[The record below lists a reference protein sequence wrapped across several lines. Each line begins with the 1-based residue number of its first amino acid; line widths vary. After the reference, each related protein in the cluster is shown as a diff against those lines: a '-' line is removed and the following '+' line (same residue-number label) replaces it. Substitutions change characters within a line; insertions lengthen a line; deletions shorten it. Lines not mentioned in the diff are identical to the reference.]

1 MSPFWRL
8 LSESESER
16 QAVTDLMSFSPDKRF
31 TIRVLNCNKNEKCAI
46 AETPRPWRL
55 LRRCGRGM
63 LAASVAMASLL
74 RLGLDSC
81 MVGSLREVHCV
92 SLGRFRF
99 GMAVAAIQWIAD
111 LLFDA
116 ARQEDNVSD
125 TNYSPLIS
133 SWYHGNNCGLLVQS
147 GRISES
153 TLMRSNILRNE
164 VHFFVIATQGDDEQ
178 QTEFFTLNLQDSAVF
193 IAVFG
198 C

>member
-1 MSPFWRL
+1 MQADSESSCFL
-8 LSESESER
+8 HELSESISR
-16 QAVTDLMSFSPDKRF
+16 AWRGYVTDLISFSPDKRF

-125 TNYSPLIS
+125 TNYFHSCLQYFMVIIVVFWFRVEGS
-133 SWYHGNNCGLLVQS
+133 
-147 GRISES
+147 
-153 TLMRSNILRNE
+153 RNR
-164 VHFFVIATQGDDEQ
+164 
-178 QTEFFTLNLQDSAVF
+178 
-193 IAVFG
+193 
-198 C
+198 